1 MEDEFQVLATDYES
15 FSLEYKCDP
24 NGLLEKSGRC
34 HFCGTNLNTFLFY
47 VLLNDMVRNSKISG

>member
-24 NGLLEKSGRC
+24 NGILEKSGKFRSI
-34 HFCGTNLNTFLFY
+34 LY
-47 VLLNDMVRNSKISG
+47 VLWKE